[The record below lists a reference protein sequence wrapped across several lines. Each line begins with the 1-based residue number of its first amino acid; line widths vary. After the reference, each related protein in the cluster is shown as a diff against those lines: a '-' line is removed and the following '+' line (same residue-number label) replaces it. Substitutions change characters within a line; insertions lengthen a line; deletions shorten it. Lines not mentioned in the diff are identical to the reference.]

1 MAWLNLAMPNQ
12 IVKNDLKAKMIKL
25 PQIIFVSRKT
35 TKKIFMYLLAPF
47 ILQNSKKTLR
57 AYRVMRMCHFRDQ
70 NFLGIDHYSY
80 FHLPI
85 GPFHCAKFTKKSCS
99 RSRVMRMCH
108 FWAQDG
114 QFTPNLFFGKLLISF
129 SSTY

>member
-35 TKKIFMYLLAPF
+35 TKKIFMYLLSPF

-57 AYRVMRMCHFRDQ
+57 AYRELWGCAIFETKIFLVQTIILIFIYLLALFIVQ
-70 NFLGIDHYSY
+70 NLQKSLAADLELWGCAIFGPKMVNLPPIYFLENY
-80 FHLPI
+80 
-85 GPFHCAKFTKKSCS
+85 
-99 RSRVMRMCH
+99 
-108 FWAQDG
+108 
-114 QFTPNLFFGKLLISF
+114 
-129 SSTY
+129 